1 MDGEIKIGDNCYIG
15 SRCIFMPGV
24 KVCNDIIV
32 GAGSCV
38 SKSLTKR
45 EFMLTNHSVISLSMQ
60 MKRLRNLALLLAILV
75 VVKFT
80 REIYKI

>member
-24 KVCNDIIV
+24 KVCNDVIV

-38 SKSLTKR
+38 SKSLTKKGVYV
-45 EFMLTNHSVISLSMQ
+45 NQ
-60 MKRLRNLALLLAILV
+60 PLRHLPIHADEAIK
-75 VVKFT
+75 KFGAPIGHIGGCK
-80 REIYKI
+80 IYKRNI